1 MNATRIHVLAY
12 RSKNS
17 SGAITDYEGMREFL
31 KFAKTLICHNCIRFD
46 IPVLER
52 LLGVDLSSKSLVDT
66 LALSW
71 YLKPLRVSHSLD
83 SYGTEFLIFKP
94 KVDDWENLPLE
105 DYVHRCQED
114 VKINTRLWNDQYNYL
129 KKIYGET
136 NDLWRLIKYLAFKL
150 NCARLQEASK
160 WRIDV
165 EATKKALQRLEDEKA
180 SRIAKLLQTMPKV
193 PLRVKKHK
201 PKRFTKA
208 NGVLTKLGQEW
219 IDLLEERQLPSST
232 EEIEITVG
240 YEEPNPASTKQMKDW
255 LFSLGWKPQTFKHK
269 PDGEEIPQVNQPF
282 GKGLDPGVIDLI
294 DDHPE
299 LEFLAGL
306 SVLGHRIGILK
317 NFLSSHENGYLQAKI
332 NGLTNTLRFQHV
344 APCVNLPKPDK
355 PFAESIRSVLIADV
369 DHELCGADMSS
380 LEDKLKQH
388 HIHFFDKNYISK
400 VNREDYDPHLE
411 IAVLGKMIT
420 EEEKVK
426 YQEYKPREKLLTPEE
441 KTEFKRIDK
450 IRSIAKNTNYACQY
464 GAGAKRLVI
473 TANVDMKTARDLH
486 KTYWMV
492 NAPIK
497 QVSES
502 RLVKSIDNQMWVFNE
517 ISKFWYSL
525 RNEKD
530 IFSTTI
536 QGTASFV
543 FDLWVRH
550 VIDRRPQLTAQ
561 FHDEI
566 VLQVKKGFKDS
577 ITKFLQETIDETN
590 KKLKLNV
597 PLGIGIQFGERYSD
611 IH

>member
-129 KKIYGET
+129 KKIYGNED
-136 NDLWRLIKYLAFKL
+136 DLWRLIKYLAFKL

-165 EATKKALQRLEDEKA
+165 EATEKALQRLEDEKA

-240 YEEPNPASTKQMKDW
+240 YEDPNPASTKQMKDW

-344 APCVNLPKPDK
+344 APCVNLPKPDRL
-355 PFAESIRSVLIADV
+355 FAEDIRSVLIADES
-369 DHELCGADMSS
+369 HELCGADMVS

-388 HIHFFDKNYISK
+388 YIFPYDPEYVK
-400 VNREDYDPHLE
+400 TMQEADFDPHLLVALNAE
-411 IAVLGKMIT
+411 MLT
-420 EEEKVK
+420 EEEVS
-426 YQEYKPREKLLTPEE
+426 EYKLYKA
-441 KTEFKRIDK
+441 TEGKEGSKKNSRVRDM
-450 IRSIAKNTNYACQY
+450 AKNGGYAMQY
-464 GAGAKRLVI
+464 LAGIPRL
-473 TANVDMKTARDLH
+473 MKTLGIDRKAATKLFNGYWKLNWAVKEFPKH
-486 KTYWMV
+486 QTVKT
-492 NAPIK
+492 
-497 QVSES
+497 
-502 RLVKSIDNQMWVFNE
+502 IDGQMWVFNPV
-517 ISKFWYSL
+517 SKLWLSL

-530 IFSTTI
+530 IFSTI
-536 QGTASFV
+536 VQSTAAFV

-566 VLQVKKGFKDS
+566 VLQVKKGFRNP